1 MLKVHW
7 TKPKKEFGSIAE
19 WFKSQ
24 LDRLRSSIEL
34 LPGIV
39 DAVGDRLEVFVD
51 SGFRRG
57 TDIITALALGAKAV
71 AIGRPYLYGLAA
83 GGQVGV
89 SRVVQLL
96 KAEIER
102 DMAMMGITSIDQINR
117 GCLFERNRK

>member
-1 MLKVHW
+1 M
-7 TKPKKEFGSIAE
+7 
-19 WFKSQ
+19 
-24 LDRLRSSIEL
+24 
-34 LPGIV
+34 
-39 DAVGDRLEVFVD
+39 GDRLEMFVD

-57 TDIITALALGAKAV
+57 TDIIPALALGAKAV
-71 AIGRPYLYGLAA
+71 AIGRPYLYSLAA

>member
-1 MLKVHW
+1 M
-7 TKPKKEFGSIAE
+7 SIESA
-19 WFKSQ
+19 
-24 LDRLRSSIEL
+24 RLPSSIEL

-57 TDIITALALGAKAV
+57 TDIIPALALGAKAV
-71 AIGRPYLYGLAA
+71 AIGRPYLYSLAA

-96 KAEIER
+96 KAEIEH